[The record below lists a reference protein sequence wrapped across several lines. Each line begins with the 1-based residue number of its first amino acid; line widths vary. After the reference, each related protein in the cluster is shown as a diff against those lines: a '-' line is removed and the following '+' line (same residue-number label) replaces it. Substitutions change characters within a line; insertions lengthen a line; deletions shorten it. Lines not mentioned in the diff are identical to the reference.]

1 MEQKFSELLE
11 KDEKLLWC
19 GCPEHF
25 ETLDKTNKKSIIVGL
40 IIKAIVIVGIL
51 ALYIH
56 GALMAAGVKWGIVA
70 AVLAFGAYAFVNPLL
85 VARRLRNKTFY
96 ALSDR
101 RILRT
106 GANDESVPYER
117 IRNAA
122 LRTDEDGH
130 TTLLCGP
137 RTKDLK
143 PRQWRGEADAAF
155 INGPDDPEALRVI
168 LYNLPMTKELKEILN
183 EKIGVQ

>member
-106 GANDESVPYER
+106 GLS
-117 IRNAA
+117 
-122 LRTDEDGH
+122 
-130 TTLLCGP
+130 
-137 RTKDLK
+137 
-143 PRQWRGEADAAF
+143 
-155 INGPDDPEALRVI
+155 EALRQ
-168 LYNLPMTKELKEILN
+168 M
-183 EKIGVQ
+183 IGVEPYYAVAGLFPHERSCLGLKSYETVPRGKMIRLVVLQPLHEPSVRDGSSG